1 MDLLEFISYFL
12 ITPFDLI
19 FQLLKWVFVVAILGI
34 SLYALWFFISTPIKY
49 LWIGIKK
56 LFTKK

>member
-1 MDLLEFISYFL
+1 MDLIEFISYFL

-19 FQLLKWVFVVAILGI
+19 LQLLKWVGIAAVLGI
-34 SLYALWFFISTPIKY
+34 SLYAIWFFLSTPIKY
-49 LWIGIKK
+49 LWLGFKK